1 MGEAVDINKGYNHII
16 VDVKILSDDS
26 LVKSLGDKL
35 ENLSPLPTECSICR
49 VPVHLRERNEKAF
62 APREISI
69 GPLHHKNDNLK
80 HMHPHKLRLLK
91 HFLSRA
97 KLSLHDC
104 VQLLKKKEV
113 YLRNCYADP
122 VEFDSD
128 RFIEIVLVD
137 SAFILELF
145 FRNISSDDCNNR
157 LQDPYDH
164 FFCGPWKLR
173 FIKTDM
179 LLLENQVPFFIIEDL
194 LSLTKSDIIP
204 IKNDVRRSAIMLTYQ
219 FFKRKLNLL
228 DMDNFN
234 IEEKVGELQ
243 IQHFV
248 DFARICYVPREFPCK
263 NKLKCMSMPRA
274 TKLREAGVKFKVMN
288 KGSPFDIRFKDG
300 VLEMSRLRLKDAT
313 EILLRNLIAYERC
326 HLHDNYVNDYVFMLD
341 RLIETAGDVEL
352 LMHYGI
358 IESKLSGT
366 QEVAS
371 TINRLSPGTTMARRR
386 FYFSD
391 LCENVDDYYRVPW
404 HKWRVTLKEDYFKN
418 PWAVIS
424 VIAAIVL
431 LVLTILQ
438 TFYIVISYYQ
448 S

>member
-1 MGEAVDINKGYNHII
+1 MILPTDPQSSQTQTSEEEERPPASSPVHFSASFITQNIMGDAVYKTEGFNHIAVD
-16 VDVKILSDDS
+16 VQILSDS
-26 LVKSLGDKL
+26 LVKRLEDKL
-35 ENLSPLPTECSICR
+35 DSLSPLSTKCSICR
-49 VPVHLRERNEKAF
+49 VPVRIRGQNEKAF
-62 APREISI
+62 TPREISI
-69 GPLHHKNDNLK
+69 GPLHHNNGNLK
-80 HMHPHKLRLLK
+80 HMQPHKLRLLK

-97 KLSLHDC
+97 K
-104 VQLLKKKEV
+104 VQDQL
-113 YLRNCYADP
+113 
-122 VEFDSD
+122 
-128 RFIEIVLVD
+128 
-137 SAFILELF
+137 
-145 FRNISSDDCNNR
+145 
-157 LQDPYDH
+157 YDH
-164 FFCGPWKLR
+164 FFGGPWKLR
-173 FIKTDM
+173 FIINDM

-204 IKNDVRRSAIMLTYQ
+204 IKNNVRLSAIMLTYE

-248 DFARICYVPREFPCK
+248 DFSRICYVPREFPCK
-263 NKLKCMSMPRA
+263 NRPKCMSMPRA
-274 TKLREAGVKFKVMN
+274 TKLREAGVKFREKN
-288 KGSPFDIRFKDG
+288 SGNPFDIRFKDG
-300 VLEMSRLRLKDAT
+300 VLEISRLRLKDVT
-313 EILLRNLIAYERC
+313 ETLLRNLIAYERC
-326 HLHDNYVNDYVFMLD
+326 HLHDNYMNDYVFILD

-366 QEVAS
+366 QEVVS

-424 VIAAIVL
+424 VIAAISL
-431 LVLTILQ
+431 LLLTFVQ
-438 TFYIVISYYQ
+438 TFYAVMSYY
-448 S
+448 